1 MGSRAQEAPPPA
13 PPPAPAPA
21 RTLSHARA
29 HASAPTRTAP
39 AGPVRTL
46 PTRRTPKNNAPGAG
60 GTRWPRGRRQG
71 GRAAGAVGGE
81 CGPGASLK
89 TTTARLVSALARSVK
104 KLHCF
109 LQLLQNK

>member
-1 MGSRAQEAPPPA
+1 MPPPA
-13 PPPAPAPA
+13 LAPA

-39 AGPVRTL
+39 ASPVCTL
-46 PTRRTPKNNAPGAG
+46 PSRRTPKNNAPGAG
-60 GTRWPRGRRQG
+60 GTRWPERRLVVRASGQ
-71 GRAAGAVGGE
+71 AAGAVGGE
-81 CGPGASLK
+81 YSPGASLK
-89 TTTARLVSALARSVK
+89 TTTARLESAPACSVK